1 MPVTAFTAMTVKSY
15 LDSLPAELAS
25 RPSESE
31 RAAQA
36 ATLGVKPDDLVWTP
50 VHIVPECEE
59 AFMYQRWLC
68 QQPAW
73 LSTDI
78 MPVLIS
84 CASTYDA
91 TYGVNATK
99 KFMLSMKLLGR
110 PHDVG
115 YMAYLK
121 DAKTPPTAVASETE
135 HMPAQAVNK
144 VYTSQGPP

>member
-1 MPVTAFTAMTVKSY
+1 MSVTSFTAMTVKEY

-31 RAAQA
+31 RESQA
-36 ATLGVKPDDLVWTP
+36 ATLGVKPADLVWTP
-50 VHIVPECEE
+50 VHIVPECHE
-59 AFMYQRWLC
+59 AFMYQQWLC
-68 QQPAW
+68 KQPAW
-73 LSTDI
+73 LCKDL

-84 CASTYDA
+84 CASTYDT
-91 TYGVNATK
+91 TYGANATK

-121 DAKTPPTAVASETE
+121 GAKTPPTAVASESE
-135 HMPAQAVNK
+135 HVPAQV
-144 VYTSQGPP
+144 VTQVTSHGPP